1 MRILATAILALA
13 LAATGPVWADD
24 LQDGIA
30 AYDAGDYRG
39 AIGLLQPLADQGVA
53 GAQLYLGLMYDE
65 GDGVEID
72 DLQAVDWY
80 RRAALQGDLVA
91 QYMLGTMYDFGEGVA
106 EDNAQA
112 VIWYRMAAKQE
123 HGYATLLVESYSKFQ
138 IVGDVLEYNSNISE
152 VSLIDPEWL
161 QDILLSNPG
170 ITTVQLTSD
179 GGDVL
184 AAYPM
189 AAVIADFGLDTH
201 VEGDCVSACAFV
213 FLGGLGRTMGN
224 GARLGFHQTAWEA
237 DNMRIFYDEA
247 QVDYGW

>member
-138 IVGDVLEYNSNISE
+138 IVGDVL
-152 VSLIDPEWL
+152 
-161 QDILLSNPG
+161 
-170 ITTVQLTSD
+170 
-179 GGDVL
+179 
-184 AAYPM
+184 
-189 AAVIADFGLDTH
+189 
-201 VEGDCVSACAFV
+201 
-213 FLGGLGRTMGN
+213 
-224 GARLGFHQTAWEA
+224 
-237 DNMRIFYDEA
+237 
-247 QVDYGW
+247 